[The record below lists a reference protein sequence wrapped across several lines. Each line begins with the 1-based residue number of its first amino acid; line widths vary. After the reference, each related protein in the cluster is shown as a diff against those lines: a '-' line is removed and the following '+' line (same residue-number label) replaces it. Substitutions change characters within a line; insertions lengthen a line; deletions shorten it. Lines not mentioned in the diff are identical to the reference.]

1 MHILHQ
7 DVIFAFSTN
16 SNANAIMI
24 FSFLYEMVA
33 ILENKLYPKFTAIDI
48 SENLVF
54 IYELLD
60 GFFLNKTILEIKIRN
75 H

>member
-1 MHILHQ
+1 
-7 DVIFAFSTN
+7 
-16 SNANAIMI
+16 
-24 FSFLYEMVA
+24 MVA